1 MNRCLIII
9 SSNQGFIPTLLLPL
23 PFGLLKMGGGTC
35 FGMPTPELEAVSAPS
50 WGTGLRPLFD
60 LAPVLLRSKV
70 YRKCVEN
77 PVIDL

>member
-1 MNRCLIII
+1 
-9 SSNQGFIPTLLLPL
+9 
-23 PFGLLKMGGGTC
+23 MGGGTC

-60 LAPVLLRSKV
+60 LAPVLLKSKV